1 MAYTGTQ
8 LQVVRYG
15 QNEELKKYTLCFTN
29 EPQQVINRF
38 ESLRELGV
46 IMSEK
51 GTFDVHMS
59 PTK

>member
-8 LQVVRYG
+8 LQMVRYG